1 MKEKMM
7 HNQKKYTLTI
17 LGFLTA
23 LLSACSQYGDPYKD
37 VPKEVDGHPVYEVP
51 FEQLLVIDPKKEQVF
66 YFKLN
71 KKFEIGNTFNIR
83 TVVLRPDSNIVTKH
97 IVDGVE
103 QYKTQE
109 IPKYAKYRNL
119 DRELV
124 EKGLLQFE
132 MSLQHFD
139 KQGKEVKVGLKEGSI
154 SYYLDVLQK
163 SADKKHPIRFE
174 SKEKYFTA
182 KYPDSLDN
190 RKIGNE
196 DYLSTNI
203 IVAGFLIQDI
213 GGYYKLTVRPLK
225 QYPDYPKLKL
235 GIYVNIER
243 TPK

>member
-1 MKEKMM
+1 M

-213 GGYYKLTVRPLK
+213 GGYYKLTVRPLQ

>member
-1 MKEKMM
+1 MGKT
-7 HNQKKYTLTI
+7 KKYTSAV
-17 LGFLTA
+17 LGLLMV

-51 FEQLLVIDPKKEQVF
+51 FEQPLVIDPKKEQVF

-71 KKFEIGNTFNIR
+71 KKFEIGNAFNIR
-83 TVVLRPDSNIVTKH
+83 AVVLRPDSNIVTKH

-132 MSLQHFD
+132 MSLQHYD
-139 KQGKEVKVGLKEGSI
+139 EKGKETKVGLKEGSI
-154 SYYLDVLQK
+154 SYYYDVLQK
-163 SADKKHPIRFE
+163 SADPKHPIRFE

-182 KYPDSLDN
+182 KYPESGDSLEIDH
-190 RKIGNE
+190 E

-235 GIYVNIER
+235 GIYVNIEH

>member
-1 MKEKMM
+1 MGKT
-7 HNQKKYTLTI
+7 KKYTSAV
-17 LGFLTA
+17 LGLLMV

-51 FEQLLVIDPKKEQVF
+51 FEQPLVIDPKKEQVF

-71 KKFEIGNTFNIR
+71 KKFEIGNAFNIR

-154 SYYLDVLQK
+154 NYDLDVLQK
-163 SADKKHPIRFE
+163 SADKKHPIRFV

-182 KYPDSLDN
+182 KYPESGDSLEIDH
-190 RKIGNE
+190 E

-213 GGYYKLTVRPLK
+213 GGYYKLTVRPLQ

>member
-1 MKEKMM
+1 MNKT
-7 HNQKKYTLTI
+7 KKYTLAL
-17 LGFLTA
+17 LGFFTTF
-23 LLSACSQYGDPYKD
+23 LSACSQYGDPYKD
-37 VPKEVDGHPVYEVP
+37 VPKEINGHPVYEVP
-51 FEQLLVIDPKKEQVF
+51 FEQPLIIDPKKEQVF

-71 KKFEIGNTFNIR
+71 KKFEIGNPFNIR

-163 SADKKHPIRFE
+163 SANKKHPIRFE

>member
-1 MKEKMM
+1 MGKT
-7 HNQKKYTLTI
+7 KKYTSAV
-17 LGFLTA
+17 LGLLMV

-37 VPKEVDGHPVYEVP
+37 VPKEVDGHSVYEVP
-51 FEQLLVIDPKKEQVF
+51 FEQPLVIDPKKEQVF

-71 KKFEIGNTFNIR
+71 KKFEIGNAFNIR

-119 DRELV
+119 HRELV
-124 EKGLLQFE
+124 EKEQLKFE

-154 SYYLDVLQK
+154 NYDLDVLQK

-182 KYPDSLDN
+182 KYPESGDSLEIDH
-190 RKIGNE
+190 E

-213 GGYYKLTVRPLK
+213 GGYYKLTVRPLQ

>member
-213 GGYYKLTVRPLK
+213 GGYYKLTVRPLQ